1 MWNWWRIRSQNVTD
15 DQNRIQ
21 ISQKRRHIGRLSMLL
36 CGILCCS
43 LLLFVPTKEA
53 EAYDSVSELSITVG
67 YFGDSVIADKGSVSL
82 SELEDACGVYQEVY
96 TIIKGQDGGKPA
108 TVEAEGIYVTDIMD
122 YINDEYGIDTSRV
135 DRYNFSTQDAS
146 YAESTAS
153 WPARD
158 LLGTRFTMREA
169 FQEAVDEYEN
179 AEDKEEF
186 IRNWE
191 AYFTIENIFDFESSA
206 YRQEAWSRREPVDA
220 MLALRKKS
228 SGWSGYVP
236 GSDLTFSGLDE
247 GGTPVLYFG
256 QASESE
262 QTAYRQA
269 QMINAINLQYEG
281 SPQFEIVD
289 TIEGEINETGT
300 VISVETPDEDLTE
313 AVRRNITYESTNPD
327 AVSVDENG
335 NITILQEGDANI
347 NIMYNGNTIG
357 STGVT
362 GKAAQE
368 PEEPEEPEE
377 PDKPSDKGDGS
388 GSGDGNGDSGSGG
401 GSGNTDGQGNNSGNN
416 GGGQSATGNGT
427 SGDGGSTGTD
437 RSGLSG
443 TESGGTS
450 SGTGTSVSE
459 TGNAAR
465 SVVPTGGVASGQSTQ
480 QSALAAEREGAAG
493 DTGGG
498 DNAETVPSNQKMYE
512 ITPNQQVFSA
522 AVNGAVDNRLLK
534 KALLVGLI
542 AMVIGVFAE
551 SWYYRNQTMWVKR
564 AKRIYEKR

>member
-1 MWNWWRIRSQNVTD
+1 M
-15 DQNRIQ
+15 
-21 ISQKRRHIGRLSMLL
+21 
-36 CGILCCS
+36 CC
-43 LLLFVPTKEA
+43 LLLLLVPTKEV
-53 EAYDSVSELSITVG
+53 EAYDSVTELQITVG
-67 YFGDSVIADKGSVSL
+67 YFGDPVIAEKGSISL
-82 SELEDACGVYQEVY
+82 DELEDACGVHQEIY
-96 TIIKGQDGGKPA
+96 TIIKGQQSGTPA
-108 TVEAEGIYVTDIMD
+108 TVEAEGIYMSDIID
-122 YINDEYGIDTSRV
+122 YIEEEYDV
-135 DRYNFSTQDAS
+135 DVSQVDWLNLPTQDAS
-146 YAESTAS
+146 YAESTSS
-153 WPARD
+153 WSIND
-158 LLGTRFTMREA
+158 LLGTRFTMKEA
-169 FQEAVDEYEN
+169 FLQAVEEYEA
-179 AEDKEEF
+179 AEDKEEY

-191 AYFTIENIFDFESSA
+191 GHYTVQNIFDFSNDC
-206 YRQEAWSRREPVDA
+206 YTDEAWNRREPVYA
-220 MLALRKKS
+220 MLALQKKS
-228 SGWSGYVP
+228 STWSGNSYAP
-236 GSDLTFSGLDE
+236 QSNLSFSGLDTNS
-247 GGTPVLYFG
+247 TPTLFFG
-256 QASESE
+256 QASASE
-262 QTAYRQA
+262 QTAFRQA
-269 QMINAINLQYEG
+269 NLVRGINLQYSGTPDIRVTESVEG
-281 SPQFEIVD
+281 EVD
-289 TIEGEINETGT
+289 TTETI
-300 VISVETPDEDLTE
+300 VSVSTPDDDLTE
-313 AVRRNITYESTNPD
+313 VVRQKLVYESSDPD

-335 NITILQEGDANI
+335 NIKILKEGSASI
-347 NIMYNGNTIG
+347 SVSYNGKIVG
-357 STGVT
+357 QTGVS
-362 GKAAQE
+362 GKAAKE

-388 GSGDGNGDSGSGG
+388 GSGDGSGDSGSGG

-416 GGGQSATGNGT
+416 GGGQSATGNGA

-459 TGNAAR
+459 TDNAAR